1 MGLRKKTFIYVG
13 VGFITTVIIVS
24 LVSFQS
30 LNQSIEIVSEQKL
43 AIAKNI
49 AISIDGLLQHMLRVV
64 EDQSSTLGDSWQSNP
79 TDSDAKEH
87 LILLRSNLQRH
98 LVLLE
103 PTEVDIFVAL
113 LDAQGKVLQT
123 EPFLEQQEGHSLADN
138 PIIRNVLQEGQAYTE
153 VEEAILTGD
162 SPTLTMVVPIK
173 NNEELIKGLV
183 VADIPAAPGAFTSFF
198 QPWTTVYD
206 LEVVT
211 ESGLVVAGSETQMSI
226 NESEHW
232 DLIHLLAEERL
243 AGFKEH
249 PESEEREAHI
259 VAFAPLEQ
267 VPWFVVLEE
276 SRKDIL
282 ALPNAV
288 GQRLLI
294 ASGMAVVIAAVL
306 IWVFTRQ
313 VLNRIRRL
321 AVVAEKF
328 GTGDLEAEVPTM
340 QQDEIGQLARSFE
353 TMRRRLKHSL
363 NEISQWNR
371 VLEQR
376 VKERTK
382 ELEGLYQQLH
392 RKDDERGYL
401 LRKIITAQEEERRR
415 IARELHDDISQ
426 TLTGLGM
433 SLGSVEALMTSDPAA
448 AKRGLESLQHA
459 TSEAVEN
466 ARRLIRNLRPSL
478 LDDLGLVPA
487 ISWYVENYLDVAG
500 VKAKLKTSGSDQD
513 LSPMIQIV
521 IFRIVQE
528 AITNIVKH
536 AQAKTAHI
544 YLQFTPSAIVGSIE
558 DDGRGFNVDALHTEK
573 REGTGLLGIEER
585 IELLKGKLTIES
597 KPGKGTR
604 IHFEILK

>member
-13 VGFITTVIIVS
+13 VGFITTIIIVS

-30 LNQSIEIVSEQKL
+30 LNQSIELVSQQKL

-49 AISIDGLLQHMLRVV
+49 AISIDGLLQHLLRVV
-64 EDQSSTLGDSWQSNP
+64 EDQSSPLGDKWQNTP
-79 TDSDAKEH
+79 TDSEAKEQ
-87 LILLRSNLQRH
+87 LISLRNNLQRH

-103 PTEVDIFVAL
+103 PAEVDIFVAL

-123 EPFLEQQEGHSLADN
+123 EPFLEQQEGHSLANN
-138 PIIRNVLQEGQAYTE
+138 PIIQYVLQEGQSYTE
-153 VEEAILTGD
+153 VEESILTGD
-162 SPTLTMVVPIK
+162 SPTFTMVVPIK
-173 NNEELIKGLV
+173 NNEKLIKGLI
-183 VADIPAAPGAFTSFF
+183 VADVPTAPRTFTSLFH
-198 QPWTTVYD
+198 PWTAVYD
-206 LEVVT
+206 LEIVT

-243 AGFKEH
+243 AGLTEH
-249 PESEEREAHI
+249 PGSEEKGAHV

-267 VPWFVVLEE
+267 VPWGVVLEE
-276 SRKDIL
+276 SREEIL
-282 ALPNAV
+282 ALPRAV

-294 ASGMAVVIAAVL
+294 ASGIAVVIAAIL
-306 IWVFTRQ
+306 IWGFTQQ

-321 AVVAEKF
+321 SVVAEKF
-328 GTGDLEAEVPTM
+328 GTGDLEAEVPMM
-340 QQDEIGQLARSFE
+340 QQDEIGQLAKSFE
-353 TMRRRLKHSL
+353 TMRRQLKNSL
-363 NEISQWNR
+363 DEISQLNQ

-376 VKERTK
+376 VKERTN
-382 ELEGLYQQLH
+382 ELEGLYQQLY
-392 RKDDERGYL
+392 RRDEERSGL
-401 LRKIITAQEEERRR
+401 LGKIITAQEEERRR

-426 TLTGLGM
+426 TLTGLSM
-433 SLGSVEALMTSDPAA
+433 SIGSVEAIMTSDPAA
-448 AKRGLESLQHA
+448 AKRGLETLQHA

-466 ARRLIRNLRPSL
+466 VRRLIRNLRPSL

-487 ISWYVENYLDVAG
+487 ISWYVENYLDVSG
-500 VKAKLKTSGSDQD
+500 VKAELQTSGSHQG

-521 IFRIVQE
+521 LFRIVQE

-544 YLQFTPSAIVGSIE
+544 YLQFTRSAITGSIE
-558 DDGRGFNVDALHTEK
+558 DDGRGFNIDALHTENH
-573 REGTGLLGIEER
+573 EGIGLLGIEER

-597 KPGKGTR
+597 KPGKGTQIR
-604 IHFEILK
+604 FKIPR